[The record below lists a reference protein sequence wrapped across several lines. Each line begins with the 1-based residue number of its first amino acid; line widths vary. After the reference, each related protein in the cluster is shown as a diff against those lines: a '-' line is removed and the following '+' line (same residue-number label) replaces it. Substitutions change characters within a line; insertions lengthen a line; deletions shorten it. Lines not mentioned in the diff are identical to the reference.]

1 MFFSFMFYVTY
12 LMILNRVVVSKINLQ
27 WSCLLTFYIPSKQF
41 KLERSVTEKLKA
53 KHGVFGIF

>member
-1 MFFSFMFYVTY
+1 MFYVTY